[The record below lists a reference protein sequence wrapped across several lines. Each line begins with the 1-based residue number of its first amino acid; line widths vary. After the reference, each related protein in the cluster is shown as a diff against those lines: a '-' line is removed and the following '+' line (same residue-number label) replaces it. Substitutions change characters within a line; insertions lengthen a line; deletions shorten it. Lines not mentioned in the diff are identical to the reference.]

1 MNDKMNIFY
10 AATGAIVLIILS
22 YNAVRTQTVEVVEI
36 ETEIVEVEVIKEVP
50 VEVIKDRY
58 IAECKSFDK
67 AFKTHRE
74 LLGKHETFFWN
85 DKEYNLYHK
94 EEIKWEK

>member
-1 MNDKMNIFY
+1 MKDKMNIFY
-10 AATGAIVLIILS
+10 AVTAGIVLIAMS
-22 YNAVRTQTVEVVEI
+22 YNSVRTKTVEVVDTNTVYE
-36 ETEIVEVEVIKEVP
+36 EVEVIKEVP
-50 VEVIKDRY
+50 VEIIVDRY
-58 IAECKSFDK
+58 VSECKSFDQ

>member
-1 MNDKMNIFY
+1 MKDKMNIFY
-10 AATGAIVLIILS
+10 AVTAGIVLIAMS
-22 YNAVRTQTVEVVEI
+22 YNSVRTKTVEVVETNTVY
-36 ETEIVEVEVIKEVP
+36 EEVEVIKEVP
-50 VEVIKDRY
+50 VEVIVDRY
-58 IAECKSFDK
+58 VFECKSFDQ

>member
-1 MNDKMNIFY
+1 MKDKMNIFY
-10 AATGAIVLIILS
+10 AVTAGIVLIAMS
-22 YNAVRTQTVEVVEI
+22 YNSVRTKTVEVVEI

-50 VEVIKDRY
+50 VEVIVDRY
-58 IAECKSFDK
+58 VAECKSFDK

-94 EEIKWEK
+94 EEIKWEE